1 MASTGEEPLWPR
13 LPEEGTFACGW
24 TMERTSHGEAG
35 GQVRGNN
42 THGGSEV
49 GAWLAHLGNSKAT
62 VVQMERVRGKEKGD
76 EMEK

>member
-1 MASTGEEPLWPR
+1 MLALLKAGSEESLEGGKRVSSQGIRMKR
-13 LPEEGTFACGW
+13 LQP
-24 TMERTSHGEAG
+24 
-35 GQVRGNN
+35 
-42 THGGSEV
+42 HGGSEV